1 MRPKLMLVDGNSILN
16 RGFYALS
23 KGSMLATSTGLYTN
37 AVFAFINILNKHIED
52 FMPDYIAVA
61 FDMKAKTIRHQ
72 MYEGYKA
79 RRKGMP
85 EELAVQLPLTKEVL
99 AAMNIPSI
107 EHEGYEADDIIGS
120 LALKGEKEGCDV
132 IVLTGDRDSFQLIS
146 DKTIVVLPST
156 RAGKTETK
164 IYDKQ
169 AIIEQYGLSPEQLI
183 DVKGLMGDTSD
194 DIPGV
199 PGIGEKTAVALVKQY
214 KTLEGVYEHIDEI
227 AKPKLKEALL
237 EYKQQAFLSRELGT
251 ILRNLECCGHITE
264 LKRKGINKTE
274 LLSVFRKLEFG
285 SLISRMD
292 LMAEEEEPDNP
303 AVDLKIIYI
312 KSLAE
317 LKKYITSLTGIK
329 KMAVLQLI
337 DKEDSYSSHLES
349 LAVCGGNTVY
359 YIETGAGLD
368 EKAIAIDLKDI
379 WQNPDVLKIGHHI
392 KEFITWLYKYGI
404 DFNGL
409 VFDTMISEY
418 LIDPLRNTY
427 SIANLSQKY
436 LNRSVQSLEELQ
448 GKGKGY
454 KSFAELK
461 GDQLAVCTAQN
472 VKAVHDFWCTQE
484 EVLSENNQLELFRN
498 IELPLIHV
506 LANMEFNGFKV
517 DADKLSEYG
526 EALSRR
532 ISALEKTIYMIAGEE
547 FNINSPKQLGA
558 ILFEKLKLPAVK
570 KTKSGYSTDAEVL
583 AELLGSSEIIPCII
597 EYRQLV
603 KLKNTYAEGLG
614 KVINPVTGKIHSSFN
629 QTVTATGRISSTE
642 PNLQNIPIRLE
653 MGREIR
659 KAFIPS
665 SEEAVFVDADYSQI
679 ELRVL
684 AHITGDKEMIKAFV
698 NGEDIHTATAASVF
712 ETTPEKVTPELR
724 RRAKA
729 VNFGIVYGISDFGL
743 SRDLGITRKEAKK
756 YIDGYLSKYAG
767 VKKYMD
773 EIVNTGREQGYV
785 ETLFHRRRQLPEL
798 RSNNFNQR
806 SFGKRIAM
814 NTPIQGTAADIIKI
828 AMVKVYSALK
838 ESGLKSRLI
847 LQVHDEL
854 LVEAFKDELDKVE
867 ELVKKC
873 MEEAALL
880 KVPLVVDVSTG
891 TNWYEA
897 K

>member
-1 MRPKLMLVDGNSILN
+1 MSSKLMLIDGNSILN

-23 KGSMLATSTGLYTN
+23 KGSMLTTSTGLYTN
-37 AVFAFINILNKHIED
+37 AVFAFVNILNKHIEE

-61 FDMKAKTIRHQ
+61 FDMKAKTIRHD

-85 EELAVQLPLTKEVL
+85 DELAVQLPLVREVL
-99 AAMNIPSI
+99 AAMNIPAI
-107 EHEGYEADDIIGS
+107 EREGYEADDIIGS
-120 LALKGEKEGCDV
+120 LALKGEKEGCEV

-156 RAGKTETK
+156 RAGKTETR

-169 AIIEQYGLSPEQLI
+169 AIIEQYGIFPEQLI
-183 DVKGLMGDTSD
+183 DVKGLMGDSSD

-199 PGIGEKTAVALVKQY
+199 PSVGEKTALELIKQY
-214 KTLEGVYEHIDEI
+214 KTLESVYEHIEEI
-227 AKPKLKEALL
+227 KKPKLKAALL
-237 EYKQQAFLSRELGT
+237 EYRQQALLSRELGT
-251 ILRNLECCGHITE
+251 IIRNLECCGE
-264 LKRKGINKTE
+264 LNDLKRKELNKKE

-285 SLISRMD
+285 SLISRMNLLD
-292 LMAEEEEPDNP
+292 EEEAPEEQ
-303 AVDLKIIYI
+303 AVGLKIIYI
-312 KSLAE
+312 KTLAD
-317 LKKYITSLTGIK
+317 LKKYIPSPVKFKTI
-329 KMAVLQLI
+329 AVLQLI

-349 LAVCGGNTVY
+349 LAICDENTVY
-359 YIETGAGLD
+359 YIETGDGLD
-368 EKAIAIDLKDI
+368 EEAVAIELKDI
-379 WQNPDVLKIGHHI
+379 WQNSEVQKIGHNI
-392 KEFITWLYKYGI
+392 KEFITWLHKYGVKL
-404 DFNGL
+404 NGL

-418 LIDPLRNTY
+418 LIDPLRNAY
-427 SIANLSQKY
+427 PIANLAQKY
-436 LNRSVQSLEELQ
+436 LNRTIQSLEELQ

-461 GDQLAVCTAQN
+461 GDQLAFCAAHN
-472 VKAVHDFWCTQE
+472 AKAISDLWSMQE
-484 EVLSENNQLELFRN
+484 KVLSENNQLELFRD
-498 IELPLIHV
+498 IELPLVHV
-506 LANMEFNGFKV
+506 LADMEFHGFKV
-517 DADKLSEYG
+517 DAEKLNEYG
-526 EALSRR
+526 ETLSKR
-532 ISALEKTIYMIAGEE
+532 ITALEKTIYMIAGEE
-547 FNINSPKQLGA
+547 FNINSPKQLGV
-558 ILFEKLKLPAVK
+558 ILFEKLKLPVVK

-583 AELLGSSEIIPCII
+583 AELSPFNEIIPCII
-597 EYRQLV
+597 EYRHLV
-603 KLKNTYAEGLG
+603 KLKSTYAEGLK

-665 SEEAVFVDADYSQI
+665 SEDALFVDADYSQI

-684 AHITGDKEMIKAFV
+684 AHITGDKELIKAFV
-698 NGEDIHTATAASVF
+698 NGEDIHTATASLVF
-712 ETTPEKVTPELR
+712 ETAPENVTPELR

-743 SRDLGITRKEAKK
+743 SRDLGIPRKEAKK
-756 YIDGYLSKYAG
+756 YIDGYLEKYAG
-767 VKKYMD
+767 VKKYM
-773 EIVNTGREQGYV
+773 EQIVKTGREQGYV

-798 RSNNFNQR
+798 RSKNFNQR
-806 SFGKRIAM
+806 SFGKRIAL

-854 LVEAFKDELDKVE
+854 LVETFVDELDKVK

-891 TNWYEA
+891 YNWYEA

>member
-1 MRPKLMLVDGNSILN
+1 MRPKLMLIDGNSILN

-23 KGSMLATSTGLYTN
+23 KGSMLTTSTGLYTN
-37 AVFAFINILNKHIED
+37 AVFAFVNILNKHIEE
-52 FMPDYIAVA
+52 FTPDYIAVA
-61 FDMKAKTIRHQ
+61 FDMKAKTVRHE
-72 MYEGYKA
+72 MYDGYKA

-85 EELAVQLPLTKEVL
+85 DELAVQLPLVKEVL
-99 AAMNIPSI
+99 AAMNIPAI
-107 EHEGYEADDIIGS
+107 EREGYEADDIIGS
-120 LALKGEKEGCDV
+120 LALEGEKEDLEV

-146 DKTIVVLPST
+146 DKTTVVLPST

-169 AIIEQYGLSPEQLI
+169 AIIEQYGLLPEQLI
-183 DVKGLMGDTSD
+183 DVKGLMGDASD

-199 PGIGEKTAVALVKQY
+199 PGVGEKTALELIKQY
-214 KTLEGVYEHIDEI
+214 KTLEGVYDHIEEI
-227 AKPKLKEALL
+227 TKPKLKEALL
-237 EYKQQAFLSRELGT
+237 EYKQQAYLSRELGT
-251 ILRNLECCGHITE
+251 ILKNIECCGKIDE
-264 LKRKGINKTE
+264 LRRKEINKTE

-285 SLISRMD
+285 SLISRMNLVSD
-292 LMAEEEEPDNP
+292 ENKVEP

-317 LKKYITSLTGIK
+317 LKKHIPILTEIKTIT
-329 KMAVLQLI
+329 VLQLI
-337 DKEDSYSSHLES
+337 DKEDSYSSHLEG
-349 LAVCGGNTVY
+349 LAVCDGNTVY
-359 YIETGAGLD
+359 YIEMGAGLD
-368 EKAIAIDLKDI
+368 EKAIAIELKDI
-379 WQNPDVLKIGHHI
+379 WQNPEVLKTGHDI
-392 KEFITWLYKYGI
+392 KEFITWLHKYGI

-409 VFDTMISEY
+409 VFDTMIAEY

-427 SIANLSQKY
+427 SIAHLAQKY
-436 LNRSVQSLEELQ
+436 LNSTVQSLEELQ

-461 GDQLAVCTAQN
+461 GDELAFCAAHN
-472 VKAVHDFWCTQE
+472 AKAVSGLWGMQE
-484 EVLSENNQLELFRN
+484 KVLTENNQLELFRS

-506 LANMEFNGFKV
+506 LADMEFHGFKV
-517 DADKLSEYG
+517 DADILTEYG
-526 EALSRR
+526 ENLSKR

-583 AELLGSSEIIPCII
+583 AELAPFNEIIPCII
-597 EYRQLV
+597 EYRHLI
-603 KLKNTYAEGLG
+603 KLKNTYAEGLK

-665 SEEAVFVDADYSQI
+665 SNNALFVDADYSQI

-684 AHITGDKEMIKAFV
+684 AHITEDKEMIQAFV
-698 NGEDIHTATAASVF
+698 NGEDIHTATASLVF
-712 ETTPEKVTPELR
+712 ETAPERVTPEMR

-743 SRDLGITRKEAKK
+743 SRDLGIPRKEAKK
-756 YIDGYLSKYAG
+756 YIEGYLTKYAG
-767 VKKYMD
+767 VKKYM
-773 EIVNTGREQGYV
+773 EQIVKTGREQGYV

-798 RSNNFNQR
+798 QSRNFSQR
-806 SFGKRIAM
+806 SFGQRIAM

-854 LVEAFKDELDKVE
+854 LVETYIDELDKVK

-880 KVPLVVDVSTG
+880 KVPLIVDVSTG
-891 TNWYEA
+891 YNWYEA

>member
-1 MRPKLMLVDGNSILN
+1 MRSKLMLIDGNSILN

-23 KGSMLATSTGLYTN
+23 KGSMLITSTGLYTN
-37 AVFAFINILNKHIED
+37 AVFAFINILNKHIEE

-61 FDMKAKTIRHQ
+61 FDMKAKTVRHD
-72 MYEGYKA
+72 MYDGYKA

-85 EELAVQLPLTKEVL
+85 DELAVQLPLVKEVL
-99 AAMNIPSI
+99 AAMNIPAI
-107 EHEGYEADDIIGS
+107 EREGYEADDIIGS
-120 LALKGEKEGCDV
+120 LALEGEKEDMEV

-164 IYDKQ
+164 TYDKQ
-169 AIIEQYGLSPEQLI
+169 AIIEQYGLLPEQLI

-199 PGIGEKTAVALVKQY
+199 PGVGEKTALALIKQY
-214 KTLEGVYEHIDEI
+214 KTIEGVYDHIEEI
-227 AKPKLKEALL
+227 TRPKLKAALL
-237 EYKQQAFLSRELGT
+237 EYKQQAFLSRKLGT
-251 ILRNLECCGHITE
+251 IIRNLNCCGEITE
-264 LKRKGINKTE
+264 LKRKEINKTE

-285 SLISRMD
+285 SLISRMN
-292 LMAEEEEPDNP
+292 LLAEEEKSES
-303 AVDLKIIYI
+303 AIDLKIIYI
-312 KSLAE
+312 KSIAD
-317 LKKYITSLTGIK
+317 LKKHISSLIKIKTIT
-329 KMAVLQLI
+329 VLQLI

-349 LAVCGGNTVY
+349 IAVCDGNTVY
-359 YIETGAGLD
+359 YIETSTELA
-368 EKAIAIDLKDI
+368 EKAIAAELKDI
-379 WQNPDVLKIGHHI
+379 WQDSKVLKIGHHI
-392 KEFITWLYKYGI
+392 KEFITWLHKYDIG
-404 DFNGL
+404 FNGL
-409 VFDTMISEY
+409 VFDTMIAEY
-418 LIDPLRNTY
+418 LIDPLRSNY
-427 SIANLSQKY
+427 SIAHLALKY
-436 LNRSVQSLEELQ
+436 LNRPIQSLEDLQ

-472 VKAVHDFWCTQE
+472 AKAISDLWGMQE
-484 EVLSENNQLELFRN
+484 KVMTDNNQLELFRE

-506 LANMEFNGFKV
+506 LADMEFHGFKV
-517 DADKLSEYG
+517 DAEKLTEYG
-526 EALSRR
+526 ENLSRR
-532 ISALEKTIYMIAGEE
+532 ISALEKTIYMVAGEE
-547 FNINSPKQLGA
+547 FNINSPKQLGV
-558 ILFEKLKLPAVK
+558 ILFEKLKLPTVK

-583 AELLGSSEIIPCII
+583 TELLGFSEIIPCII

-603 KLKNTYAEGLG
+603 KLKNTYAEGLK

-659 KAFIPS
+659 KSFIPS
-665 SEEAVFVDADYSQI
+665 SDDALFVDADYSQI

-684 AHITGDKEMIKAFV
+684 AHITEDKEMIKAFV
-698 NGEDIHTATAASVF
+698 NGEDIHTTTASLVF
-712 ETTPEKVTPELR
+712 ETAPEKVTSELR

-756 YIDGYLSKYAG
+756 YIEGYLTKYAG
-767 VKKYMD
+767 VKEYM
-773 EIVNTGREQGYV
+773 EQIVKTGREQGYV

-798 RSNNFNQR
+798 HSKNFNQR
-806 SFGKRIAM
+806 SFGKRIAL

-854 LVEAFKDELDKVE
+854 LVETYVDELDKVKD
-867 ELVKKC
+867 LVKKC

-891 TNWYEA
+891 YNWYEA

>member
-1 MRPKLMLVDGNSILN
+1 MRPKLMLIDGNSILN
-16 RGFYALS
+16 RAFYALS
-23 KGSMLATSTGLYTN
+23 KGSMLTTSTGLYTN
-37 AVFAFINILNKHIED
+37 AVYAFINILNKHVED
-52 FMPDYIAVA
+52 FTPDYIAVA
-61 FDMKAKTIRHQ
+61 FDMKAKTIRHD
-72 MYEGYKA
+72 MYDGYKA

-85 EELAVQLPLTKEVL
+85 EELAVQLPLVKEVL
-99 AAMNIPSI
+99 AAMNIPAI
-107 EHEGYEADDIIGS
+107 EREGYEADDIIGS
-120 LALKGEKEGCDV
+120 LALKGENEGCEV

-146 DKTIVVLPST
+146 DKTIVVLPSS

-169 AIIEQYGLSPEQLI
+169 AIIEQYGVLPEQLI
-183 DVKGLMGDTSD
+183 DVKGLMGDASD

-199 PGIGEKTAVALVKQY
+199 PGVGEKTALELIKQY
-214 KTLEGVYEHIDEI
+214 KTLEGVYDHIEEI
-227 AKPKLKEALL
+227 TKPKLKSALL
-237 EYKQQAFLSRELGT
+237 EYRQQAFLSRELGT
-251 ILRNLECCGHITE
+251 ILRNLECCGEINE
-264 LKRKGINKTE
+264 LKRKEINKKE

-285 SLISRMD
+285 SLISRMN
-292 LMAEEEEPDNP
+292 LMDEEEGSEET

-312 KSLAE
+312 KTSDD
-317 LKKYITSLTGIK
+317 LKKYIPSLK
-329 KMAVLQLI
+329 KLKTITVLQLI
-337 DKEDSYSSHLES
+337 DKEDSYSSRLEG
-349 LAVCGGNTVY
+349 LAVCDGNTVY
-359 YIETGAGLD
+359 YLETGAGLD
-368 EKAIAIDLKDI
+368 EKSVADELKDI
-379 WQNPDVLKIGHHI
+379 WQNPEIQKIGHNI
-392 KEFITWLYKYGI
+392 KEFITWLHKYGI
-404 DFNGL
+404 EFNGL
-409 VFDTMISEY
+409 VFDTMIAEY
-418 LIDPLRNTY
+418 LIDPLRNAY
-427 SIANLSQKY
+427 PISNLSQKY
-436 LNRSVQSLEELQ
+436 LNRTIQSLEELQ

-454 KSFAELK
+454 KRFAELK
-461 GDQLAVCTAQN
+461 GEQLALCASQN
-472 VKAVHDFWCTQE
+472 AKAVSDLWRMQE
-484 EVLSENNQLELFRN
+484 NVLSENNQLELFRN

-506 LANMEFNGFKV
+506 LADMEYHGFKV
-517 DADKLSEYG
+517 DAEKLTEYG
-526 EALSRR
+526 EALSKR

-583 AELLGSSEIIPCII
+583 AELAPFSDIIPCLI
-597 EYRQLV
+597 EYRHLV
-603 KLKNTYAEGLG
+603 KLKNTYAEGLK

-659 KAFIPS
+659 KAFVPS
-665 SEEAVFVDADYSQI
+665 SDDALFVDADYSQI

-684 AHITGDKEMIKAFV
+684 AHITEDKELIKAFV
-698 NGEDIHTATAASVF
+698 NGEDIHTATASLVF
-712 ETTPEKVTPELR
+712 ETAPENVTPELR

-743 SRDLGITRKEAKK
+743 SRDLGISRKEAKK
-756 YIDGYLSKYAG
+756 YIDGYLTKYAG
-767 VKKYMD
+767 VKKYM
-773 EIVNTGREQGYV
+773 EQIVKTGREQGYV

-798 RSNNFNQR
+798 HSRNIGQR

-854 LVEAFKDELDKVE
+854 LVETFIDELDKVKE
-867 ELVKKC
+867 IVKKC
-873 MEEAALL
+873 MEEAAPL

-891 TNWYEA
+891 YNWYEA